1 MVVMAVDEIGDSA
14 AKVGEEPRA
23 QFTAADDSPTHY
35 GKIQHRIVA
44 SALPEL
50 FAKIACPVRAA
61 QLPTVGGQIFQAAAY
76 IGFCGGENRKPS
88 FLPILIKPWR
98 IQATTRQALPPAAL
112 GGEPRSRSG
121 VAESARTTSF

>member
-1 MVVMAVDEIGDSA
+1 MAVDEIGDSA

-44 SALPEL
+44 PTLAEL

-76 IGFCGGENRKPS
+76 IGFCGGEKRKHS
-88 FLPILIKPWR
+88 LVPILIKRCR
-98 IQATTRQALPPAAL
+98 IEIVDRQPLPRAA
-112 GGEPRSRSG
+112 
-121 VAESARTTSF
+121 